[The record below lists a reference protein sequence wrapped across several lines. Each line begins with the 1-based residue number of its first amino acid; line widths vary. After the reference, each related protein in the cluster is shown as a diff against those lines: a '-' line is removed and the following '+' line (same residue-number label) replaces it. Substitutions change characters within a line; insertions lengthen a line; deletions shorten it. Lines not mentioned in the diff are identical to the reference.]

1 MWYTYIGDYMR
12 RDAKRV
18 KNLTGMGQIV
28 LDIKPDRC
36 DSDVYINQ
44 KLDLT
49 ELCKYVEKKKKNGE
63 NITYFHA
70 FVTAIAKVLYNR
82 PKLNYFV
89 ANRHLYEHNDVV
101 ISFVAKVS
109 FDDKSEEVMIMLPC
123 EKDDTLESMSIKV
136 IDKVSAFRDK
146 KAKKEGANVAI
157 DILGKLP
164 NIIRVP
170 LVGFLK
176 WTDKKGFLPSSLTKD
191 NLYYSSMIVSN
202 LGSIKC
208 GAIYH
213 NITNFGTCSSLLT
226 MGEIKD
232 EMVLING
239 KEEKRKICEFGINL
253 DERIA
258 DGYYFAKSVK
268 MLQYIFDN
276 PKLLEDKIS
285 KKIDNVE
292 LK

>member
-1 MWYTYIGDYMR
+1 MR
-12 RDAKRV
+12 KDAKRI

-28 LDIKPDRC
+28 LDIKPKRC

-44 KLDLT
+44 KIDVT
-49 ELCKYVEKKKKNGE
+49 ELVKYVEKKKKSNP
-63 NITYFHA
+63 NITFFHT
-70 FVTAIAKVLYNR
+70 FVTAIAKTIYNR

-109 FDDKSEEVMIMLPC
+109 FDDKSEEVMIMVPC
-123 EKDDTLESMSIKV
+123 LKDDNLDSIGLKI
-136 IDKVSAFRDK
+136 IDKVSSFRDK
-146 KAKKEGANVAI
+146 KAKKEGANDAI
-157 DILGKLP
+157 DVLGKLP

-170 LVGFLK
+170 VVGLLKLLDKHGMLPQSLV
-176 WTDKKGFLPSSLTKD
+176 KD

-213 NITNFGTCSSLLT
+213 NLTDFGSCSSLLT

-232 EMVLING
+232 EEVIIGG
-239 KEEKRKICEFGINL
+239 KKQIRKICEFGINL

-258 DGYYFAKSVK
+258 DGYYFAKSVR
-268 MLQYIFDN
+268 MLQYIFNN
-276 PKLLEDKIS
+276 PKMLEEEVS
-285 KKIDNVE
+285 KKIDD
-292 LK
+292 KKI